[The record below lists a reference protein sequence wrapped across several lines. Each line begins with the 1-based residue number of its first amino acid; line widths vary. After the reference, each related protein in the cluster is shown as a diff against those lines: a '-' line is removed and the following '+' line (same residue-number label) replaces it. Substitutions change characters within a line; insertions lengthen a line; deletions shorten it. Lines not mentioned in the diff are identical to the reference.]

1 MIDRNRT
8 ICAKGEKQHEHE
20 YMVLGIGIRE
30 GILRVS
36 VSDVSLAI
44 GGLSQS
50 FKRKVKDLAFR
61 FLCYGSDC
69 DHEYSGFSPGIV
81 PGIESVDC
89 MLVVL

>member
-1 MIDRNRT
+1 
-8 ICAKGEKQHEHE
+8 
-20 YMVLGIGIRE
+20 MVLGIGIRE
-30 GILRVS
+30 GVLRVS

-50 FKRKVKDLAFR
+50 FKRKVKDLAFW

-81 PGIESVDC
+81 PGIEPVDC
-89 MLVVL
+89 MLVVLWRIPISFGKKYCGISKQKI